1 MRIGNYKLSNLFAL
15 SVMAVFLL
23 FCGCGGIAI
32 NPAPATPAPLSAN
45 NINLI
50 FVVSG
55 DLDYQAPGDISA
67 STANLTVQ
75 GLQRSLLM
83 APFLV
88 NDVLGGN
95 NVTGIYALEPMTHQ
109 QTTHGYPDMAATETI
124 EQFALLNQIT
134 LSTNTIGGDFYTG
147 NNYPI
152 YVSYALGSIPSGVA
166 EPSSPCPNCQGLDFN
181 DLGGDNETL
190 VTGIIDADLPGYY
203 VFSAPWETTSA
214 LLENINTFERFHLAL
229 PSGYQGPNDIYAIS
243 IPLSGTARLTTYNS
257 NVNPPN
263 TYPVLPP
270 PALASASC
278 TVNVPPVITVT
289 VTVDSGV
296 TVLPAD
302 INTNE
307 TVYLVRHA
315 EAHPK
320 DDWSDNGY
328 VGAGQWR
335 ALDLPN
341 ALLGKISPN
350 QVWSGDISQFTEG
363 TTTASGEHL
372 WSGIAP
378 ALTVEPYA
386 IANNL
391 PYNLVSSFELSDTN
405 YAQLI
410 SNFFFTGGRFS
421 NQKVLVGW
429 SYQQIQPTVQALV
442 LSYYP
447 PPPPPP
453 AQPTPLPASLTVPTW
468 LDNDYDSLWTLTLDA
483 NGNLTADFT
492 QCEGIDSGTLP
503 PMAPQW

>member
-1 MRIGNYKLSNLFAL
+1 MCIRNYKLSHLFAL
-15 SVMAVFLL
+15 SVTAVLL
-23 FCGCGGIAI
+23 FFFSGCGGTGGS
-32 NPAPATPAPLSAN
+32 PAPAIRGPLDAA

-50 FVVSG
+50 FVVSE

-67 STANLTVQ
+67 TTSNLTSQ
-75 GLQRSLLM
+75 GPQRSLLM
-83 APFLV
+83 APFLQQ
-88 NDVLGGN
+88 NILGNN

-134 LSTNTIGGDFYTG
+134 LSTNATGGDFYTG

-166 EPSSPCPNCQGLDFN
+166 APSFPCPNCQGLDFN

-203 VFSAPWETTSA
+203 VFSAPWETTRA
-214 LLENINTFERFHLAL
+214 LLENINTFESFNLAL
-229 PSGYQGPNDIYAIS
+229 PSGYDGPNSIYAIS
-243 IPLSGTARLTTYNS
+243 IPPSGSAGLTTYNS

-263 TYPVLPP
+263 TYPVLPVLSP
-270 PALASASC
+270 PALVSASC
-278 TVNVPPVITVT
+278 TVNVPPIIPVT
-289 VTVDSGV
+289 VGSGGA
-296 TVLPAD
+296 VLPAG
-302 INTNE
+302 INANE
-307 TVYLVRHA
+307 TLYLVRHA
-315 EAHPK
+315 EAHPEGY
-320 DDWSDNGY
+320 WSDNGY

-350 QVWSGDISQFTEG
+350 QVWSGDISQFTQG
-363 TTTASGEHL
+363 TTTALGEDL

-391 PYNLVSSFELSDTN
+391 PYNLVSSFELSDPN
-405 YAQLI
+405 WAQLI

-442 LSYYP
+442 SSYYP
-447 PPPPPP
+447 NTPS
-453 AQPTPLPASLTVPTW
+453 PLPASLTAPTW
-468 LDNDYDSLWTLTLDA
+468 LDTDYDSLWTLTLDA
-483 NGNLTADFT
+483 HGNLTADFT
-492 QCEGIDSGTLP
+492 KCEGINSATLP
-503 PMAPQW
+503 ATAPQF

>member
-1 MRIGNYKLSNLFAL
+1 MNMRIRNYKLSNLFAL
-15 SVMAVFLL
+15 SVTAVFLFF
-23 FCGCGGIAI
+23 FCGCGGTGST
-32 NPAPATPAPLSAN
+32 PAPAIQGPLSAAN
-45 NINLI
+45 MNLI

-67 STANLTVQ
+67 STANLTDQ

-83 APFLV
+83 APFLQE
-88 NDVLGGN
+88 DVLGNN

-109 QTTHGYPDMAATETI
+109 QTTFGYPDMAATETI

-134 LSTNTIGGDFYTG
+134 LSTNAAGGDFYTG

-166 EPSSPCPNCQGLDFN
+166 APSFPCPNCQGLDFN

-203 VFSAPWETTSA
+203 VFSAPWETTRD
-214 LLENINTFERFHLAL
+214 LLENINTFERFNLAL
-229 PSGYQGPNDIYAIS
+229 PSGYQGPNYIYAIS
-243 IPLSGTARLTTYNS
+243 IPPSGSARLTTYNS
-257 NVNPPN
+257 NVNPLN
-263 TYPVLPP
+263 TYPVLPVPSP
-270 PALASASC
+270 PALVSASC
-278 TVNVPPVITVT
+278 TLNVPSSIVT
-289 VTVDSGV
+289 LGSAGA
-296 TVLPAD
+296 VLPAG

-307 TVYLVRHA
+307 TLYLVRHA

-320 DDWSDNGY
+320 DYWSDNNY

-350 QVWSGDISQFTEG
+350 QVWSGDISQFTQG

-391 PYNLVSSFELSDTN
+391 PYNLVSSFELSDPN
-405 YAQLI
+405 WAQLI

-429 SYQQIQPTVQALV
+429 SYQQIQPTVQTLV
-442 LSYYP
+442 SSYYP
-447 PPPPPP
+447 NTTPPLT
-453 AQPTPLPASLTVPTW
+453 APLW

-483 NGNLTADFT
+483 DGNLTADFT
-492 QCEGIDSGTLP
+492 KCEGIDSGTLP
-503 PMAPQW
+503 PTAPQF

>member
-1 MRIGNYKLSNLFAL
+1 VNIRVGSLGLSNWFGLALTASFAL
-15 SVMAVFLL
+15 LL
-23 FCGCGGIAI
+23 SGCGSAG
-32 NPAPATPAPLSAN
+32 NGGVPATPAPLSAAN
-45 NINLI
+45 LNLI
-50 FVVSG
+50 FVVSEDSANTTG
-55 DLDYQAPGDISA
+55 DVNPA
-67 STANLTVQ
+67 TANLTSR

-83 APFLV
+83 APFLQQ
-88 NDVLGGN
+88 NVLGGK

-134 LSTNTIGGDFYTG
+134 LSTNTTGGDFYTG

-166 EPSSPCPNCQGLDFN
+166 EPSFPCPNCQGLDFN

-214 LLENINTFERFHLAL
+214 LLENINTFERFNLAL
-229 PSGYQGPNDIYAIS
+229 PSGYQGPNYIYAIS
-243 IPLSGTARLTTYNS
+243 IPPSGSARLTTYNS
-257 NVNPPN
+257 NVNPLN
-263 TYPVLPP
+263 TYPVLPVPSP
-270 PALASASC
+270 PALVSASC
-278 TVNVPPVITVT
+278 TLNVPSSIVT
-289 VTVDSGV
+289 LGSAGA
-296 TVLPAD
+296 VLPAG

-307 TVYLVRHA
+307 TLYFVRHA
-315 EAHPK
+315 EAHPQGY
-320 DDWSDNGY
+320 WSDNGY

-350 QVWSGDISQFTEG
+350 QVWSGDISQFTQG

-391 PYNLVSSFELSDTN
+391 PYNLVSSFELSDPN
-405 YAQLI
+405 WAQLI

-442 LSYYP
+442 SSYYP
-447 PPPPPP
+447 N
-453 AQPTPLPASLTVPTW
+453 TTSPLTAPTW
-468 LDNDYDSLWTLTLDA
+468 LDTDYDSLWTLTLDA
-483 NGNLTADFT
+483 HGNLTADFT
-492 QCEGIDSGTLP
+492 KCEGIDSGTLP
-503 PMAPQW
+503 PTAPQF

>member
-1 MRIGNYKLSNLFAL
+1 MRIRNYKLSNLFAL
-15 SVMAVFLL
+15 SVTAVFLFF
-23 FCGCGGIAI
+23 FCGCGGTGST
-32 NPAPATPAPLSAN
+32 PAPAIQGPLSAA

-67 STANLTVQ
+67 STANLTDQ

-83 APFLV
+83 APFLQE
-88 NDVLGGN
+88 DVLGNN

-109 QTTHGYPDMAATETI
+109 QTTFGYPDMAATETI

-134 LSTNTIGGDFYTG
+134 LSTNAAGGDFYTG

-166 EPSSPCPNCQGLDFN
+166 APSFPCPNCQGLDFN

-229 PSGYQGPNDIYAIS
+229 PSGYQGPNYIYAIS
-243 IPLSGTARLTTYNS
+243 IPPSGSARLTTYNS
-257 NVNPPN
+257 NVSPLN
-263 TYPVLPP
+263 TYPVLPVPSP
-270 PALASASC
+270 PALVSASC
-278 TVNVPPVITVT
+278 TLNVPSSIVT
-289 VTVDSGV
+289 LGSAGA
-296 TVLPAD
+296 VLPAG

-307 TVYLVRHA
+307 TLYLVRHA

-320 DDWSDNGY
+320 DYWSDNNY

-350 QVWSGDISQFTEG
+350 QVWSGDISQFTQG

-391 PYNLVSSFELSDTN
+391 PYNLVSSFELSDPN
-405 YAQLI
+405 WAQLI

-442 LSYYP
+442 SSYFP
-447 PPPPPP
+447 NAPS
-453 AQPTPLPASLTVPTW
+453 PLPTSLTAPAW
-468 LDNDYDSLWTLTLDA
+468 SDKDYDSLWTLTLDEY
-483 NGNLTADFT
+483 GNLTADFT
-492 QCEGIDSGTLP
+492 KCEGINSGALP
-503 PMAPQW
+503 PTAPQF